1 MSPRKYE
8 MRRRAAG
15 VEDTR
20 RKILTATRALH
31 EEQGIAA
38 TSWDQIARRA
48 GVGVGTVYRHFP
60 SLQEL
65 VPACGALI
73 RESLAVPTD
82 PAAEFAGLD
91 GAEARLRRLVEIQFG
106 IYERGARGIEVGR
119 RENDDPSL
127 PDELRQGNAAR
138 EAAFDA
144 LVAEALRPLGE
155 NGQLATFRAL
165 TEVGVWRALKDHGIE
180 GDAAVETVTALL
192 VSLLR
197 RSP

>member
-8 MRRRAAG
+8 MRQRAAA
-15 VEDTR
+15 VEETR

-31 EEQGIAA
+31 EEQGIVA
-38 TSWDQIARRA
+38 TSWDQIAKRA

-73 RESLAVPTD
+73 WENLAVPMD

-91 GAEARLRRLVEIQFG
+91 GAEARLRRLVELEFAV
-106 IYERGARGIEVGR
+106 YERGARAIEIGR
-119 RENDDPSL
+119 AENDDPSL
-127 PDELRQGNAAR
+127 PDDLRHGNAAR

-144 LVAEALRPLGE
+144 LVAEALRPLGQ

-180 GDAAVETVTALL
+180 GEAAVDTVAALL